1 MQTVGVNL
9 ICKIGSSYPD
19 TAPEI
24 EIEIT
29 DGLLPAQARELQQLA
44 NETAEANVGMPMG
57 FTIAEAIR
65 EWLVENNI
73 SNTDGS
79 MHANMLRRMDEK
91 SKQTRKEVA
100 IQEAD
105 RSPVIA
111 SQCQKRAEA
120 AAAGEDDAETIR
132 KRRLA
137 EGTPVTAETFA
148 KWSAAFE
155 KERAATKV
163 VEIVHTKLTGK
174 QMFLQH
180 LVKEE
185 DEEELQDNE
194 VEGGL
199 DTEEQLFLEDGD
211 FSDIDDIDDD
221 DGSDSEYQDSSATHS
236 EQQQQRNA

>member
-57 FTIAEAIR
+57 YTIAEAIR

-100 IQEAD
+100 IQEVCD
-105 RSPVIA
+105 NCIYSVMCPIHYGMT
-111 SQCQKRAEA
+111 S
-120 AAAGEDDAETIR
+120 TSTLHY
-132 KRRLA
+132 RLI
-137 EGTPVTAETFA
+137 
-148 KWSAAFE
+148 
-155 KERAATKV
+155 V
-163 VEIVHTKLTGK
+163 V
-174 QMFLQH
+174 
-180 LVKEE
+180 
-185 DEEELQDNE
+185 
-194 VEGGL
+194 
-199 DTEEQLFLEDGD
+199 QL
-211 FSDIDDIDDD
+211 
-221 DGSDSEYQDSSATHS
+221 
-236 EQQQQRNA
+236 

>member
-1 MQTVGVNL
+1 VSVQ
-9 ICKIGSSYPD
+9 
-19 TAPEI
+19 
-24 EIEIT
+24 
-29 DGLLPAQARELQQLA
+29 
-44 NETAEANVGMPMG
+44 
-57 FTIAEAIR
+57 
-65 EWLVENNI
+65 
-73 SNTDGS
+73 
-79 MHANMLRRMDEK
+79 
-91 SKQTRKEVA
+91 
-100 IQEAD
+100 
-105 RSPVIA
+105 
-111 SQCQKRAEA
+111 AEA

>member
-1 MQTVGVNL
+1 L
-9 ICKIGSSYPD
+9 C
-19 TAPEI
+19 
-24 EIEIT
+24 
-29 DGLLPAQARELQQLA
+29 AQ
-44 NETAEANVGMPMG
+44 
-57 FTIAEAIR
+57 
-65 EWLVENNI
+65 
-73 SNTDGS
+73 
-79 MHANMLRRMDEK
+79 
-91 SKQTRKEVA
+91 
-100 IQEAD
+100 
-105 RSPVIA
+105 
-111 SQCQKRAEA
+111 AEA

-163 VEIVHTKLTGK
+163 VEVVHTKLTGK

-180 LVKEE
+180 LIKEE

-221 DGSDSEYQDSSATHS
+221 IDDVYSDSEYQDSCA
-236 EQQQQRNA
+236 QQQRNA

>member
-1 MQTVGVNL
+1 MQRSFVAMLNGFLYCNLYRPKYIIYHIRSLPTVGVNL

-57 FTIAEAIR
+57 YTIAEAIR

-100 IQEAD
+100 IQE
-105 RSPVIA
+105 V
-111 SQCQKRAEA
+111 C
-120 AAAGEDDAETIR
+120 GNCN
-132 KRRLA
+132 L
-137 EGTPVTAETFA
+137 
-148 KWSAAFE
+148 
-155 KERAATKV
+155 
-163 VEIVHTKLTGK
+163 
-174 QMFLQH
+174 
-180 LVKEE
+180 
-185 DEEELQDNE
+185 
-194 VEGGL
+194 
-199 DTEEQLFLEDGD
+199 
-211 FSDIDDIDDD
+211 
-221 DGSDSEYQDSSATHS
+221 
-236 EQQQQRNA
+236 